1 MAYLIS
7 HHPTHHST
15 EVIVLPDEVFW
26 KILSMKTV
34 RSKDMLLISKTVVS
48 NVIRKHCI
56 AAKWNGHA
64 PDLQAVLLHLGH
76 CPVLRSVDLS
86 CTSVADVSPLS
97 ALTGLYLL
105 DLSYTPVADVS
116 PLSALTGLHRLDL
129 SCTSVADV
137 SPLSALTGLHRLDL
151 SCTSVADVSPLSA
164 LTGTS
169 TWDALK

>member
-1 MAYLIS
+1 
-7 HHPTHHST
+7 
-15 EVIVLPDEVFW
+15 
-26 KILSMKTV
+26 MKTV

-86 CTSVADVSPLS
+86 CTSVDDVSLLSALTGLHCLDLTCTSVADVSPLS

-116 PLSALTGLHRLDL
+116 PLSALTG
-129 SCTSVADV
+129 
-137 SPLSALTGLHRLDL
+137 
-151 SCTSVADVSPLSA
+151 
-164 LTGTS
+164 TS